1 MPTPF
6 HRPNPRNGASTLSGR
21 LTFACLALVVSL
33 ALGVAAGLAGTAR
46 GSSDPGV
53 TPTTIL
59 LGGTAPLSGLA
70 SSYASV
76 SRGAEAYF
84 KHVNARG
91 GVNGRAITY
100 KVVDDAYNASQTVA
114 ATRQLVEQDKV
125 FAVFN
130 TVGTSENLAVRP
142 YLNSM
147 KVPQLF
153 VASGATTWGRD
164 YAQFPYT
171 IGFQPS
177 YQAEGW
183 VYGKYLAR
191 TAPGATIAVLFQN
204 DEYGKDLLG
213 GLKRGLQRS
222 KAKVIAAQ
230 PYEPSSPDISSQ
242 IARLKASGADT
253 LAIFATPAFA
263 IQAYSFASKLGWKP
277 RRVIN
282 NAVASSSA
290 TMARAAADGQNKLV
304 NNTISIAFL
313 KDPTGLQWKSD
324 PSMKLYRTIMGRY
337 APDANADDPLHVY
350 GMAVAWTAV
359 DALRKAGK
367 DLTREALRKVLDTF
381 TAAGNPFMIPGIV
394 VKTAGK
400 DHFPVEQMLLQRW
413 QNGAWKSFGGLWG
426 YRAF

>member
-1 MPTPF
+1 MN
-6 HRPNPRNGASTLSGR
+6 RK
-21 LTFACLALVVSL
+21 LTFACLVLVASL
-33 ALGVAAGLAGTAR
+33 ALGATAARAGTAR
-46 GSSDPGV
+46 GTADPGV
-53 TPTTIL
+53 TATSIL
-59 LGGTAPLSGLA
+59 LGGTAPLTGLA

-91 GVNGRAITY
+91 GVNGRTIAY
-100 KVVDDAYNASQTVA
+100 KVVDDGYNPALSGP

-130 TVGTSENLAVRP
+130 SLGTSQNLAVRP

-153 VASGATTWGRD
+153 VASGAATWGRD
-164 YAQFPYT
+164 YGQYPYT

-204 DEYGKDLLG
+204 DDYGKELLG
-213 GLKRGLQRS
+213 SLKRGLQRS

-230 PYEPSSPDISSQ
+230 PYDALATDVSAQMAKLRS
-242 IARLKASGADT
+242 SGADT
-253 LAIFATPAFA
+253 LAIFATPTFA
-263 IQAYSFASKLGWKP
+263 AQAYSFAHKLGWKP
-277 RRVIN
+277 PRVIVN
-282 NAVASSSA
+282 SAASAS
-290 TMARAAADGQNKLV
+290 TVMLRAAADGENKLV
-304 NNTISIAFL
+304 DNTISISYL
-313 KDPTGLQWKSD
+313 KDPTAAQWKAD
-324 PSMKLYRTIMGRY
+324 PAMKLYRTIMGRY
-337 APDANADDPLHVY
+337 APDANVDDPLHVY
-350 GMAVAWTAV
+350 GMAVAWAAV

-367 DLTREALRKVLDTF
+367 NLTRASLLKVLDTL
-381 TAAGNPFMIPGIV
+381 TATGNPFLLPGIA
-394 VKTAGK
+394 VKTEGK

-413 QNGAWKSFGGLWG
+413 QNGGWKSFGGIWA
-426 YRAF
+426 YRAS

>member
-1 MPTPF
+1 MN
-6 HRPNPRNGASTLSGR
+6 RR
-21 LTFACLALVVSL
+21 LAFACLALVASL
-33 ALGVAAGLAGTAR
+33 ALGVTAALAGTAR
-46 GSSDPGV
+46 GTSDPGV
-53 TPTTIL
+53 TSSTIL
-59 LGGTAPLSGLA
+59 LGGTAPLTGLA
-70 SSYASV
+70 SPYASV
-76 SRGAEAYF
+76 SRGADAYF
-84 KHVNARG
+84 KYVNARG
-91 GVNGRAITY
+91 GVNGRTITY
-100 KVVDDAYNASQTVA
+100 RVVDDAYNAASTVP
-114 ATRQLVEQDKV
+114 ATRQLVEQDRV

-130 TVGTSENLAVRP
+130 SVGTAQNLAVRP

-164 YAQFPYT
+164 YAEFPYT
-171 IGFQPS
+171 TGFQPS

-204 DEYGKDLLG
+204 DDYGKDLLG

-230 PYEPSSPDISSQ
+230 PYDPASPEVSSQ

-253 LAIFATPAFA
+253 LAIFATPTFA
-263 IQAYSFASKLGWKP
+263 VQAYTFAHKLGWKP

-282 NAVASSSA
+282 NAVASAST

-304 NNTISIAFL
+304 NNTISIAYL
-313 KDPTGLQWKSD
+313 KDPTVAEWRSD
-324 PSMKLYRTIMGRY
+324 PAMKLYRTIMARY

-367 DLTREALRKVLDTF
+367 DLTRAALLKVLDRF
-381 TAAGNPFMIPGIV
+381 TAAGNPFMLPGIV

-400 DHFPVEQMLLQRW
+400 DHFPVEQLLLQRW